1 MPASVGVPLDPPV
14 RPGETPTV
22 RVIPWLTAR
31 FIFRVLFILLAF
43 SISLWLVYLLRKPIS
58 WVLIAVFLAVALS
71 GPVNTLNQWM
81 RRGFAITIVYLL
93 LLLIPIGIAGIVVP
107 PLVTQG
113 NNLIQDLPTYAQDAQ
128 KFANKNRQLRSLEE
142 NYNITEKLQAQA
154 EKLPTR
160 VGDAASVLGDIG
172 LGVVN
177 SLFAL
182 FTILV
187 LTAFLLGS
195 GRGWIDRV
203 LELQDEA
210 HAARIRT
217 AIDHMGRAVGAY
229 VGGALAQATVAAV
242 LAYIVLMILGVPFA
256 AALAIV
262 IFFSDLVP
270 LVGATIGAIMSGIH
284 PVFPDFPTATI
295 VWVIYSI
302 IYQQLEN
309 TLIQPQIQ
317 KRAVNVRPFIVL
329 VAVLFGSTLLGVL
342 GALVAI
348 PVAASVQIA
357 IREWWDYRHDR
368 QVNDLIT
375 PGKPLP
381 PPDDTPSPG
390 DPAPAPA

>member
-31 FIFRVLFILLAF
+31 FIFRVLFILLVF
-43 SISLWLVYLLRKPIS
+43 SVSLWLVYLLRKPIG

-71 GPVNTLNQWM
+71 GPVNYLNQWM

-128 KFANKNRQLRSLEE
+128 KFAIKNRQLRSLEQ

-154 EKLPTR
+154 EKLPAR
-160 VGDAASVLGDIG
+160 IGDAASVLGDIG

-195 GRGWIDRV
+195 GRTWIDRG
-203 LELQDEA
+203 LELRPEG
-210 HAARIRT
+210 HAVRLRRAV
-217 AIDHMGRAVGAY
+217 DHMGRAVGAY
-229 VGGALAQATVAAV
+229 VGGVLAQATVAAV
-242 LAYIVLMILGVPFA
+242 CAYIVLIILGVPFS
-256 AALAIV
+256 AALAIIV
-262 IFFSDLVP
+262 FFADLIP
-270 LVGATIGAIMSGIH
+270 LVGATPGAIVVGIV
-284 PVFPDFPTATI
+284 PVFVDFPTATI
-295 VWVIYSI
+295 VWAIFSVV
-302 IYQQLEN
+302 YQQVEN

-317 KRAVNVRPFIVL
+317 RRAVDVHPFIVL
-329 VAVLFGSTLLGVL
+329 VSVLFGATLLGII

-348 PVAASVQIA
+348 PVAASVQIG
-357 IREWWDYRHDR
+357 IREWWRYRHD
-368 QVNDLIT
+368 QSVAELMT
-375 PGKPLP
+375 PPAE
-381 PPDDTPSPG
+381 TAPG
-390 DPAPAPA
+390 

>member
-58 WVLIAVFLAVALS
+58 WVLIAIFLAVALS

-128 KFANKNRQLRSLEE
+128 KFANKNPQLRSLEE

-154 EKLPTR
+154 EKLPAR
-160 VGDAASVLGDIG
+160 IGDAASVLGDIG

-177 SLFAL
+177 SLFSL

-195 GRGWIDRV
+195 GRTWVDRA
-203 LELQDEA
+203 LELRPEG
-210 HAARIRT
+210 HAVRLRRAF
-217 AIDHMGRAVGAY
+217 DHMGKAVGAY
-229 VGGALAQATVAAV
+229 VGGVLAQATVAAV
-242 LAYIVLMILGVPFA
+242 AAYIVLAILGVPFG
-256 AALAIV
+256 AALAIIV
-262 IFFSDLVP
+262 FFADLVP
-270 LVGATIGAIMSGIH
+270 LVGATIGAIVVAI
-284 PVFPDFPTATI
+284 VTIFVDFPTATI
-295 VWVIYSI
+295 IWVIYSV
-302 IYQQLEN
+302 IYQQIEN

-317 KRAVNVRPFIVL
+317 KRAVNVHPFIVL

-348 PVAASVQIA
+348 PVAASVHIG
-357 IREWWDYRHDR
+357 IREWWQYRHDQ
-368 QVNDLIT
+368 QVSELVAT
-375 PGKPLP
+375 VG
-381 PPDDTPSPG
+381 
-390 DPAPAPA
+390 

>member
-71 GPVNTLNQWM
+71 GPVNYLNRYI

-93 LLLIPIGIAGIVVP
+93 LLLIPIGIAGLVIP

-113 NNLIQDLPTYAQDAQ
+113 NNLIEDLPSYAQDLQ
-128 KFANKNRQLRSLEE
+128 DFANKNAQLRSLER

-154 EKLPTR
+154 EKLPAR
-160 VGDAASVLGDIG
+160 IGDAASVLGDIG

-195 GRGWIDRV
+195 GRTWIDRA
-203 LELQDEA
+203 LELRPEG
-210 HAARIRT
+210 HAVRLRRAF
-217 AIDHMGRAVGAY
+217 DHMSRAVGAY
-229 VGGALAQATVAAV
+229 VGGVFAQATLAAV
-242 LAYIVLMILGVPFA
+242 CAYIVLMILGVPFG

-262 IFFSDLVP
+262 IFFADLVP
-270 LVGATIGAIMSGIH
+270 LVGATIGAILVGLVT
-284 PVFPDFPTATI
+284 VFVDFPTATI
-295 VWVIYSI
+295 IWVIYSV
-302 IYQQLEN
+302 IYQQIEN

-317 KRAVNVRPFIVL
+317 RRAVNVHPFIVL

-348 PVAASVQIA
+348 PVAASVQIG
-357 IREWWDYRHDR
+357 IREWWDFRHD
-368 QVNDLIT
+368 QHVAELTGATIVE
-375 PGKPLP
+375 P
-381 PPDDTPSPG
+381 PPVEPG
-390 DPAPAPA
+390 